1 MNMALQH
8 LALPRSQ
15 WALCSHDI
23 VPLWS
28 TCWSD
33 LGQQMFQ
40 LHSIG
45 KSMTIDL
52 EEIPARIHH
61 AVRFKLWKSA
71 LLHFVLL
78 LNGGKQAYFFAKRE
92 T

>member
-1 MNMALQH
+1 MNMAPEH
-8 LALPRSQ
+8 LALPCSQ
-15 WALCSHDI
+15 RTLCSHDT

-28 TCWSD
+28 TCCSD

-40 LHSIG
+40 LHSIQ

-61 AVRFKLWKSA
+61 VVRFEL
-71 LLHFVLL
+71 
-78 LNGGKQAYFFAKRE
+78 
-92 T
+92 